1 MPDPILQKFARTL
14 VRYSLDVKPGDVLLT
29 RTTTL
34 GLPLLQEIYR
44 EALETGAHVIPRL
57 SFDGQE
63 ETFFRSA
70 SDEQLAWISS
80 IDRVEMETITAR
92 LTISAPYNTRGGW
105 DPKRR
110 GAWLRGQAE
119 LTQRFRQRS
128 AEGSLKWT
136 GTLYPTHALAQE
148 AGMSLREYEDFVY
161 TAMFLDR
168 DDPIAAWKAFSV
180 DQQAKVDRL
189 DRVSTLRIQAEDTDL
204 TLGVAGRKWMN
215 SDGHRNF
222 PSGEVFTGPVED
234 SANGTIRFTFP
245 AVRGGQEVEDVR
257 LRFVDG
263 RVVEATAARGQDYLN
278 TVLDTDAGARFL
290 GEVAIGNN
298 FGIQRFTKNTLF
310 DEKIGGTCHLA
321 VGSSY
326 LETGGKNDSSVHWD
340 MVCDLR
346 RGGAIYADG
355 EVIHRDGHWEQMR
368 WNERQPING
377 VNGVNRT

>member
-1 MPDPILQKFARTL
+1 MPDSMIVKFARTL
-14 VRYSLDVKPGDVLLT
+14 VRYSLDIQPGDVLLA

-34 GLPLLQEIYR
+34 AVPLLQEVYR
-44 EALETGAHVIPRL
+44 EALEAGANVIPRL

-63 ETFFRSA
+63 ETFLRSA
-70 SDEQLAWISS
+70 SEEQLAWVSP
-80 IDRVEMETITAR
+80 IDRAEMETITAR
-92 LTISAPYNTRGGW
+92 LTISAPYNTRGGG
-105 DPKRR
+105 DAKRQ
-110 GAWLRGQAE
+110 GQWLRGQAE

-128 AEGSLKWT
+128 ADGSLKWT
-136 GTLYPTHALAQE
+136 GTLFPTHALAQE
-148 AGMSLREYEDFVY
+148 AGMSLREYEEFVY

-168 DDPIAAWKAFSV
+168 EDPIAEWRAFSK

-189 DRVSTLRIQAEDTDL
+189 DRVSTLRIVAEDTDL
-204 TLGVAGRKWMN
+204 TLSVAGRKWMN

-222 PSGEVFTGPVED
+222 PSGEVFTGPVEE
-234 SANGTIRFTFP
+234 SANGVIRFSFP

-257 LRFVDG
+257 LRFENG

-326 LETGGKNDSSVHWD
+326 LETGGRNDSSVHWD

-346 RGGAIYADG
+346 RGGEIHADG
-355 EVIHRDGHWEQMR
+355 EVIHRDGR
-368 WNERQPING
+368 WVDQLDQVDQADRVEA
-377 VNGVNRT
+377 T

>member
-1 MPDPILQKFARTL
+1 MPDSMIVKFARTL
-14 VRYSLDVKPGDVLLT
+14 VRYSLDIQPGDMLLA

-34 GLPLLQEIYR
+34 AVPLLQEVYR
-44 EALETGAHVIPRL
+44 EALEAGANVIPRL

-63 ETFFRSA
+63 ETFLRSA
-70 SDEQLAWISS
+70 SDEQLAWVSP
-80 IDRVEMETITAR
+80 IDRAEMETISAR
-92 LTISAPYNTRGGW
+92 LTISAPYNTRGGG
-105 DPKRR
+105 DAKRQ
-110 GAWLRGQAE
+110 GQWLRGQAE

-128 AEGSLKWT
+128 ADGSLTWT
-136 GTLYPTHALAQE
+136 GTLFPTHALAQE
-148 AGMSLREYEDFVY
+148 AGMSLREYEEFVY

-168 DDPIAAWKAFSV
+168 EDPIAEWRAFSK

-189 DRVSTLRIQAEDTDL
+189 DRVSTLRIVAEDTDL
-204 TLGVAGRKWMN
+204 TLSVAGRKWMN

-222 PSGEVFTGPVED
+222 PSGEVFTGPVEE
-234 SANGTIRFTFP
+234 SANGVIRFTFP

-257 LRFVDG
+257 LRFENG

-326 LETGGKNDSSVHWD
+326 LETGGRNDSSVHWD

-346 RGGAIYADG
+346 RGGEIHADC
-355 EVIHRDGHWEQMR
+355 EVIHRDGR
-368 WNERQPING
+368 WVDQVDQADRVEA
-377 VNGVNRT
+377 T

>member
-1 MPDPILQKFARTL
+1 MPDSMIVKFARTL
-14 VRYSLDVKPGDVLLT
+14 VRYSLDIKPRDVLLV
-29 RTTTL
+29 RTTPL
-34 GLPLLQEIYR
+34 VAPLLQEVYR
-44 EALETGAHVIPRL
+44 EALEAGANVIPRL

-63 ETFFRSA
+63 ETFLRSA
-70 SDEQLAWISS
+70 SEEQLAWVSP
-80 IDRVEMETITAR
+80 IDRAEMEAITAR
-92 LTISAPYNTRGGW
+92 LTISAPYNTRGGG
-105 DPKRR
+105 DAKRQ
-110 GAWLRGQAE
+110 GQWLRGQAE

-136 GTLYPTHALAQE
+136 GTLLPTHALAQE
-148 AGMSLREYEDFVY
+148 AGMSLREYEEFVY

-168 DDPIAAWKAFSV
+168 EDPIAEWQAFSK
-180 DQQAKVDRL
+180 DQQARVDRL
-189 DRVSTLRIQAEDTDL
+189 DRVSTLRIVAEDTDL
-204 TLGVAGRKWMN
+204 TLSVAGRKWMN

-222 PSGEVFTGPVED
+222 PSGEVFTGPVEE
-234 SANGTIRFTFP
+234 SANGAIRFTFP

-257 LRFVDG
+257 LRFENG
-263 RVVEATAARGQDYLN
+263 KVVEATAARGQDYLN

-298 FGIQRFTKNTLF
+298 FGIQRFTRNTLF

-326 LETGGKNDSSVHWD
+326 LETGGRNDSSVHWD

-355 EVIHRDGHWEQMR
+355 EVIHRDGQWVE
-368 WNERQPING
+368 
-377 VNGVNRT
+377 

>member
-1 MPDPILQKFARTL
+1 MIRKFARAL
-14 VRYSLDVKPGDVLLT
+14 VRYSLDITPGDVLLA

-34 GLPLLQEIYR
+34 GIPLLKEVWR
-44 EALETGAHVIPRL
+44 EALEAGANVIPRL
-57 SFDGQE
+57 TFDGQE
-63 ETFFRSA
+63 ETFLSAA
-70 SDEQLAWISS
+70 SDEQLAWVSPVE
-80 IDRVEMETITAR
+80 RVEMEAITAR
-92 LTISAPYNTRGGW
+92 LTISAPYNTRGGG
-105 DPKRR
+105 DPKRQ
-110 GAWLRGQAE
+110 GQWLRGQGE

-148 AGMSLREYEDFVY
+148 AGMSLREYEEFVY
-161 TAMFLDR
+161 RAMFLDR
-168 DDPIAAWKAFSV
+168 EDPIAEWRAFSV
-180 DQQAKVDRL
+180 EQQAKVDLL
-189 DRVSTLRIQAEDTDL
+189 DRVSTLRIVAEDTDL
-204 TLGVAGRKWMN
+204 TLSVAGRKWMN

-222 PSGEVFTGPVED
+222 PSGEVFTGPVEE

-257 LRFVDG
+257 LTFENG
-263 RVVEATAARGQDYLN
+263 KVVRATAARGEEYLN
-278 TVLDTDAGARFL
+278 TVLETDAGARFL

-298 FGIQRFTKNTLF
+298 YGIQRFTKNTLF

-355 EVIHRDGHWEQMR
+355 EVIHKDGKWAMQGR
-368 WNERQPING
+368 
-377 VNGVNRT
+377 

>member
-1 MPDPILQKFARTL
+1 MPDSMIVKFARTL
-14 VRYSLDVKPGDVLLT
+14 VRYSLDIQPGDVLLA

-34 GLPLLQEIYR
+34 AVPLLQEVYR
-44 EALETGAHVIPRL
+44 EALEAGANVIPRL

-63 ETFFRSA
+63 ETFLRSA
-70 SDEQLAWISS
+70 SEEQLAWVSP
-80 IDRVEMETITAR
+80 IDRAEMETITAR
-92 LTISAPYNTRGGW
+92 LTISAPYNTRGGG
-105 DPKRR
+105 DAKRQ
-110 GAWLRGQAE
+110 GQWLRGQAE

-128 AEGSLKWT
+128 ADGSLKWT
-136 GTLYPTHALAQE
+136 GTLFPTHALAQE
-148 AGMSLREYEDFVY
+148 AGMSLREYEEFVY

-168 DDPIAAWKAFSV
+168 EDPIAEWRAFSK

-189 DRVSTLRIQAEDTDL
+189 DRVSTLRIVAEDTDL
-204 TLGVAGRKWMN
+204 TLSVAGRKWMN

-222 PSGEVFTGPVED
+222 PSGEVFTGPVEE
-234 SANGTIRFTFP
+234 SANGVIRFSFP

-257 LRFVDG
+257 LRFENG

-326 LETGGKNDSSVHWD
+326 LETGGRNDSSVHWD

-346 RGGAIYADG
+346 RGGEIHADG
-355 EVIHRDGHWEQMR
+355 EVIHRDGR
-368 WNERQPING
+368 WVDQVDQADRVEA
-377 VNGVNRT
+377 T